1 MLCAIELLIELLVVF
16 RNEISIGVRY
26 LISTAAL

>member
-16 RNEISIGVRY
+16 RNETSIGVRY
-26 LISTAAL
+26 LISKVAL